1 MLYFRLS
8 YLCINNHLPE
18 VSLSLSHWIMPP
30 CPLEWSSRLQFGVTA
45 PLCASRVSYVDLS
58 HGTCLT
64 ERHLRAW
71 VCAKLLQ
78 PAVSLVHIKYP
89 FLPLPMPPGGAAVSC
104 CCLGAQSCLTLCDPM
119 NCSTPVFPVLH
130 YFPEFTQTHVNPTI
144 SFYVVPFSSC
154 LQCFP
159 STGSFPMLQLFPSDG
174 PSIEASGSASVLP
187 MSIQGWFPWGMTNL
201 ISLLFKGFSRVF
213 SSTIVQRHQ
222 FFRVQLFFTVQLSHP
237 YVTTGK
243 TIALNIQTFVG

>member
-130 YFPEFTQTHVNPTI
+130 HLPEFAQTHI
-144 SFYVVPFSSC
+144 HWGSDAIQSSYP
-154 LQCFP
+154 LLPPSLLALSLLAWGNFP
-159 STGSFPMLQLFPSDG
+159 KSRLFTSGGQSTG
-174 PSIEASGSASVLP
+174 ASASVLP
-187 MSIQGWFPWGMTNL
+187 VNIQDCH
-201 ISLLFKGFSRVF
+201 SLVYPSTCF
-213 SSTIVQRHQ
+213 SSPRFGTR
-222 FFRVQLFFTVQLSHP
+222 R
-237 YVTTGK
+237 
-243 TIALNIQTFVG
+243 